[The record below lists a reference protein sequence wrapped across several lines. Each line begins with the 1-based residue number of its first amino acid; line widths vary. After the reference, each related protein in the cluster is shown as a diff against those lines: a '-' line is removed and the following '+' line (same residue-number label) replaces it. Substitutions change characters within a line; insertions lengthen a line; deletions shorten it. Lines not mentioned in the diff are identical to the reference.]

1 MTGVSRKDQLWQRD
15 TAYGWGQYIS
25 KVSPEVVK
33 DDYKKKKKAPGC
45 YLLCLFKRCFM
56 VYVLSANNTKSNKVD
71 YDVFYFLI
79 LIY

>member
-33 DDYKKKKKAPGC
+33 DDYKKKKK
-45 YLLCLFKRCFM
+45 LLDAIYCAFLNDVLWCMFFLLIILRATRLIMMCFI
-56 VYVLSANNTKSNKVD
+56 S
-71 YDVFYFLI
+71 
-79 LIY
+79 